1 MKHFIIEIKYLVPF
15 SEIEKVLLEHR
26 NFLQKGYDA
35 GLLLF
40 SGPQE
45 PKIGGLIVARGESLE
60 KIKDYFK
67 DDPFLKHHIADY
79 RYIEFNPVK
88 FQPLLKD
95 WI

>member
-1 MKHFIIEIKYLVPF
+1 MKHFIIEITYKVPY
-15 SEIEKVLLEHR
+15 SEIEKVLQEHR

-35 GLLLF
+35 GYLLC

-45 PKIGGLIVARGESLE
+45 PKTGGLIVARFESEE
-60 KIKDYFK
+60 KIQAYFK
-67 DDPFLKHHIADY
+67 QDPFLLHKIAEY

-88 FQPLLKD
+88 YQPLLKD

>member
-1 MKHFIIEIKYLVPF
+1 M
-15 SEIEKVLLEHR
+15 
-26 NFLQKGYDA
+26 QKGYDA
-35 GLLLF
+35 GILLC

-45 PKIGGLIVARGESLE
+45 PKTGGMAVARAESLE

-67 DDPFLKHHIADY
+67 DDPFLKHKIAKY

-88 FQPLLKD
+88 YQSILKD